1 MKRDVDAEMTTR
13 WAARG
18 VAVDTL
24 TFNTLTYRRW
34 FLALRELRAE
44 ILAADL
50 GHTTR
55 EVHCLRELPDT
66 LSPTEVLE
74 KIDAIRKLTP
84 STDVLHEMHAWLGK
98 RAKLWAGLEASP
110 PKSKS

>member
-1 MKRDVDAEMTTR
+1 MKRDIDAEMTTR

-18 VAVDTL
+18 VAVD
-24 TFNTLTYRRW
+24 TLTYRRW

-55 EVHCLRELPDT
+55 EIHCLRELPDT
-66 LSPTEVLE
+66 LSPIEVLE
-74 KIDAIRKLTP
+74 KVDAIQKLTP

-98 RAKLWAGLEASP
+98 RAKLWAGLEAPP
-110 PKSKS
+110 PKSKMKG